1 MPLFIQEI
9 FIERLLFARRCWK
22 GWDAAGNQTDRNCP
36 CGLTFA
42 RGTHRNRMRCHQGQ
56 KERDRGHGDRVR
68 DNKRHGE
75 TEGERQRQGEA
86 KGERET
92 RRLRDGGRHKEIQ
105 RCNR

>member
-42 RGTHRNRMRCHQGQ
+42 RGTHRNRMRCHQGHREDVWYRRVFMGAQ
-56 KERDRGHGDRVR
+56 DRG
-68 DNKRHGE
+68 
-75 TEGERQRQGEA
+75 
-86 KGERET
+86 
-92 RRLRDGGRHKEIQ
+92 LGG
-105 RCNR
+105 